1 MSKIDGPADSWL
13 RAVSRRLLT
22 SRLQAKMETA
32 NGPTAASPVGPQ
44 QKPVAHVRPM
54 LAPGTRSPTGSP
66 SPSPKQQLP
75 LSPALQVQRPLLVPT
90 VRAKKCRFVRNGDK
104 FFRGIHLA
112 INLERFR
119 NFDSLLEEVTRL
131 LQGTNCMPLP
141 SGVRALFAAK
151 DGHRV
156 TAAVDLNDGETY
168 ACASAGE
175 QFKKT
180 EYGQV
185 MRKPRHL
192 SPHLSKVPEH
202 SPCSSD
208 TGASGVRPRL
218 IVIVRSGN
226 RPRRVVRVLINK
238 RNSPSFEVAL
248 NHMTEYVKLDTG
260 AVRKLFTLE
269 GKQVHNLEELMACQ
283 SGVFIAYGTE
293 RHGRDDFE
301 LDLEEY
307 KSLQSL
313 TKSTGRR
320 VFPPALMTMSVKPV
334 RKFCGSAEQLSRTGS
349 PLLRTSMMKRP
360 PPPKPKMP
368 RRSKKLAKK
377 PPVVSPPPE
386 EELDS
391 LPEAVARE
399 YEAGRI
405 IGDGNFA
412 IVKECVL
419 RKSGEYYALKIID
432 KDKCK
437 GKEHMIASEVAIL
450 RRVRHPNIVHLYA
463 EFDFPR
469 QLYLVMELVKGGDLF
484 DAIAAASKF
493 NERDSATMTRHLCS
507 ALSYLHQRR
516 IVHRD
521 IKPENLLVDVDE
533 HGSRILKLGD
543 FGLAQE
549 ITEPLYMV
557 CGTPTYVAP
566 EILAETGY
574 GLKVDIW
581 AAGVI
586 LYILLCGFPPF
597 VSASNDQEELFDLIL
612 SAQFDFP
619 SPYWDPI
626 SDPARELV
634 ASMLQPDQSLRFS
647 AEDVLDHPW
656 LSECYSSDDEASL
669 QLYHRL
675 GVRFELSQ
683 ETRSDTHLSS

>member
-1 MSKIDGPADSWL
+1 
-13 RAVSRRLLT
+13 
-22 SRLQAKMETA
+22 MEEA
-32 NGPTAASPVGPQ
+32 NGGVSPSVAP

-54 LAPGTRSPTGSP
+54 LAASTPSPTTSP
-66 SPSPKQQLP
+66 SPSPKQHV
-75 LSPALQVQRPLLVPT
+75 LQVQRPALVHT
-90 VRAKKCRFVRNGDK
+90 VRAKKCRFVRNGDR
-104 FFRGIHLA
+104 FFRGVHLA
-112 INLERFR
+112 VNLERFR
-119 NFDSLLEEVTRL
+119 NFDSLLAEVTRL
-131 LQGTNCMPLP
+131 LQGTECMPLP
-141 SGVRALFAAK
+141 SGVRTLYSTKNGIRVTSAEDLK
-151 DGHRV
+151 DG
-156 TAAVDLNDGETY
+156 EIY

-175 QFKKT
+175 LYKKT
-180 EYGQV
+180 QYGQV

-208 TGASGVRPRL
+208 TGTSVRPRL

-269 GKQVHNLEELMACQ
+269 GKQVQNLEDLMACQ

-293 RHGRDDFE
+293 RHSRDDFE

-320 VFPPALMTMSVKPV
+320 VFPPALMTMSVKPI
-334 RKFCGSAEQLSRTGS
+334 RKFCGSAEQLSRSCS
-349 PLLRTSMMKRP
+349 PLLRTSLMKKP

-368 RRSKKLAKK
+368 RKTKTTAKK
-377 PPVVSPPPE
+377 PPVASPPPSE
-386 EELDS
+386 EPDS
-391 LPEAVARE
+391 LPETVARE

-412 IVKECVL
+412 VVKECVL
-419 RKSGEYYALKIID
+419 RKTGEYFALKIID

-484 DAIAAASKF
+484 DAIAAANKF
-493 NERDSATMTRHLCS
+493 NERDAATMTRHLCS

-533 HGSRILKLGD
+533 SGCRILKLGD

-597 VSASNDQEELFDLIL
+597 VSASNDQEELFDVIL
-612 SAQFDFP
+612 SGIFEFP

-626 SDPARELV
+626 SDSARELV